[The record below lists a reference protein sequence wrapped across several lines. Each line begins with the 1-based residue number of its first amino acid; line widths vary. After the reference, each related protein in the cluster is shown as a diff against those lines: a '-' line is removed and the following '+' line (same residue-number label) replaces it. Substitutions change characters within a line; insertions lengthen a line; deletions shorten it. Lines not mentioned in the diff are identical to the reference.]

1 MEEIE
6 KNVPVEKGSK
16 KMAYTSNGDEPI
28 PNSDEEL
35 VKRAIDLIMENN
47 LASTSMLQRRLKL
60 GYARAGRIMDEICEM
75 GIVSEAKGS
84 KPREILITQTQWKEM
99 KLNGKN
105 ENS

>member
-1 MEEIE
+1 
-6 KNVPVEKGSK
+6 
-16 KMAYTSNGDEPI
+16 MAYTSNGDEPI